1 MPSLLLTPG
10 ATIKALDDDAYRILA
25 IPFKGPLSGERD
37 LSGEYFTA
45 QTDLCLDWY
54 PESRPLLF
62 DHGFDG
68 TLKTTVIGRTDSRTL
83 DRDEDGWWVRMQLDR
98 HGKYWKR
105 VKELMDRKALYGSTG
120 ALSHLVQV
128 DKQGEIKVWPWVEQT
143 VTPIPCN
150 YYARIQPA
158 EATKHYEEAG
168 VKAVLDA
175 AAEHKLDA
183 SDFAYID
190 KDGNRH
196 LPIHDEAHVR
206 AALSRFNQTHFEDD
220 ASKKAAAR
228 KIVAAAKKFGIDL
241 ADGNAVAEAAKHV
254 RLDELPTNW
263 PSAGA
268 WAGVSPD
275 ALSRLRAAA
284 DRLPAAYARLG
295 RPAR

>member
-1 MPSLLLTPG
+1 MASLLLTSG
-10 ATIKALDDDAYRILA
+10 ATIKALDEDAYRVLA
-25 IPFKGPLSGERD
+25 IPFKGPLSGDKD

-68 TLKTTVIGRTDSRTL
+68 TLKTAVIGRTDSRTL
-83 DRDEDGWWVRMQLDR
+83 ERDDDGWWVRMQLDR
-98 HGKYWKR
+98 HGKYWRR
-105 VKELMDRKALYGSTG
+105 VKELLERNALYGSSG

-128 DKQGEIKVWPWVEQT
+128 GKGGEIKVWPWVEQT
-143 VTPIPCN
+143 MTPIPCN
-150 YYARIQPA
+150 YYSRVQPA

-175 AAEHKLDA
+175 AATNKLND
-183 SDFAYID
+183 SDLAYID
-190 KDGNRH
+190 SDGARH

-220 ASKKAAAR
+220 AAKKKAAR

-241 ADGNAVAEAAKHV
+241 SDGNPVAAAAK
-254 RLDELPTNW
+254 RANPDELPANW
-263 PSAGA
+263 ETGA
-268 WAGVSPD
+268 WAGVSAG
-275 ALSRLRAAA
+275 ALNRLHAAA
-284 DRLPAAYARLG
+284 ARLDAAYARIG
-295 RPAR
+295 HAGF